1 MKLQREEEQRQHE
14 EEQRRR
20 VAELTAHFEK
30 EIKHQQFQLRMQKTQ
45 DPGGEEY
52 PVRTSTRHHK
62 EERREK
68 KKKRKKKKSKSGLPE
83 TAREG
88 KLRKRKHHHSHREHR
103 KAASEGKGDG
113 VCLKE

>member
-45 DPGGEEY
+45 DGGEEY